1 MASVVLASSE
11 HRLAARRFEV
21 ERLVAALAVV
31 LVFADLPSVS
41 RFEVSL
47 IVSAALAPVWL
58 GLLRHYEGA
67 VTIVTIAA
75 LALLNGLVLAMTAGS
90 RLHGVSVEHGLSMTL
105 HLLGFVSA
113 LGAVLWAR
121 TRLPLPAIG
130 LLAGLAML
138 LTVSR
143 TSALYASNPWRFGWS
158 IPVTIVVLS
167 LAWWSGSR
175 SLQVVALL
183 VLALLSVV
191 NGGRSNFAMLALAAV
206 LMVWQ
211 ALAQRDGSRHSR
223 SWIPIGL
230 GLGLLAWVAYHAI
243 TWMILTG
250 RFGSQAQERTVDQLN
265 TSGSLL
271 LGGRPELTATLHLM
285 AEQPFGFG
293 LGVLPTLN
301 DILVAKSGMASINYD
316 PNNGYVENYMLG
328 HGFVLHSVFGDL
340 WANFGVLGLVLAAA
354 VLVIGFRATA
364 TRLQSG
370 IAGGLVLYLLI
381 RVAWGTGFSPFS
393 TSHLTIALF
402 LGLVLIAR
410 REEDPA

>member
-21 ERLVAALAVV
+21 ERLVAALAVL
-31 LVFADLPSVS
+31 LVFADLPGVS
-41 RFEVSL
+41 RLEVSL
-47 IVSAALAPVWL
+47 IVSAALAPVWI
-58 GLLRHYEGA
+58 GLLPRFEGA
-67 VTIVTIAA
+67 VTIVTLAA
-75 LALLNGLVLAMTAGS
+75 LALANGLVLALTAGS
-90 RLHGVSVEHGLSMTL
+90 RLHAVSFEHGLAVGL
-105 HLLGFVSA
+105 YLLGFVSA
-113 LGAVLWAR
+113 LGVVLWAR

-130 LLAGLAML
+130 ALAGVAML

-158 IPVTIVVLS
+158 IPVTILVLS
-167 LAWWSGSR
+167 LAWWTGSR
-175 SLQVVALL
+175 SLQVVALT

-206 LMVWQ
+206 LMLWQ
-211 ALAQRDGSRHSR
+211 MIAQRDGARASR

-230 GLGLLAWVAYHAI
+230 GLGLLAWLAYHAI

-250 RFGSQAQERTVDQLN
+250 RFGAAAQERTVDQLN

-293 LGVLPTLN
+293 LGVLPTLQ
-301 DILVAKSGMASINYD
+301 DILVAKAGMASINYD

-328 HGFVLHSVFGDL
+328 NGFVLHSVFGDL
-340 WANFGVLGLVLAAA
+340 WANFGIVGLVLAAGI
-354 VLVIGFRATA
+354 LLFGFRAVA

-370 IAGGLVLYLLI
+370 IASGLVLYLLI

-402 LGLVLIAR
+402 LGLVLVSRR
-410 REEDPA
+410 REPA